1 MNRMNDVPP
10 CTKTSG
16 SIEDEFIRK
25 ILSVELKKLKVCYSL
40 TGFDEEKGC
49 YEFKNR
55 YYNKKVKVY
64 KQRPEGNGSVVEAY
78 PGVGCWI
85 NSEEYPGLECVG
97 VALVAAVKGL
107 EKTNEDVPGLNEW
120 IDWKPGDNQSSSKEI
135 KEIYK
140 KWLENHWYIPNCD

>member
-1 MNRMNDVPP
+1 MSRMIDVPP
-10 CTKTSG
+10 CTKPSG

-55 YYNKKVKVY
+55 YNHKEVRVY
-64 KQRPEGNGSVVEAY
+64 KQRQGNDGCVVEAY
-78 PGVGCWI
+78 PGVCCWI
-85 NSEEYPGLECVG
+85 DSKKYPGLECVG
-97 VALVAAVKGL
+97 VALIAAVKGL
-107 EKTNEDVPGLNEW
+107 EKTNEGVPGLNEW
-120 IDWKPGDNQSSSKEI
+120 LDWEPNDDQSSKEI

-140 KWLENHWYIPNCD
+140 KWLENHWYILNCD

>member
-1 MNRMNDVPP
+1 MSRMNDVPP
-10 CTKTSG
+10 YTKPSG
-16 SIEDEFIRK
+16 SIEEEFIRK

-40 TGFDEEKGC
+40 TGFNEEKGC

-55 YYNKKVKVY
+55 YNHKEVRVY
-64 KQRPEGNGSVVEAY
+64 KERPEDNGPVVEAY

-97 VALVAAVKGL
+97 VALIAAVKGL
-107 EKTNEDVPGLNEW
+107 EKTNEDVPGLDEW